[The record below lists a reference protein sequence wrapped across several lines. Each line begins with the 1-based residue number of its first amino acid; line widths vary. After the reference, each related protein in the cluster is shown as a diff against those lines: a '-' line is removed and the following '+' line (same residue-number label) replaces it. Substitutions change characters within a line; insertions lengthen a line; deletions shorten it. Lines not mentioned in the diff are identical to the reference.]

1 MTYIGKE
8 PLPVFIGG
16 TGVAST
22 TAYAPLC
29 GGTTTTGNL
38 QAASTGISNS
48 GYVLTS
54 NGASALPS
62 WAAPSNVGTVTQYD
76 VLVGGASSAIASI
89 GPGSAGQVLQSGGAS
104 ANPAYST
111 ATYPAVATGTG
122 TILRANG
129 TNWVATTATY
139 PTTTTAN
146 QLLYSSSTSVIGEI
160 TGANNGVLIT
170 SNSGVPSLLA
180 NSATPGY
187 VLTANSGAPPSWQA
201 AASSLTGFTDGSSDY
216 NTALGV
222 GAAVATVGGGGVQN
236 VALGYNTLHAN
247 TSGNHNIAVGYLALA
262 ASITL
267 SDNIAMGAAA
277 LTLLTTGAG
286 NIGIGTGTLSS
297 ITSGSYNIGIGLAN
311 SKLTSG
317 SSNIAIGYAAYS
329 GSTPTGSQNVLIGTS
344 AGNAYTSSESNNIC
358 LGYNVNG
365 TASESNVIR
374 IGNNSAAACFING
387 IEGVSVAN
395 TNMVTINTSTGQL
408 GSQAVPASLTGYT
421 DGSSDYNTALGVG
434 TASSSSGTNNV
445 SIGYQAFNGGGS
457 GYHDNVAV
465 GYQALFAGGN
475 NQINTAIGSL
485 ALSQNSA
492 GYANTAVGHQ
502 ALYTYTSGNYNNA
515 FGNQSGYGGVSGS
528 RNVFFGTG
536 TGTSYTGSESSNT
549 LIGQN
554 VGGIQ
559 GENHA
564 IHIGDAGG
572 GDVSTTCYIGA
583 IAGVTVIS
591 TAAVLVNTSTNQLGT
606 VISSERYKD
615 NIKDISSER
624 SEVIYKLR
632 PVEFTYKQNPE
643 FGIQTGLIAEEV
655 QKVAPQLVALDKEG
669 LPCSV
674 SYHELPTLLLAEIQ
688 KLNKRIEQ
696 LEKNQRN

>member
-374 IGNNSAAACFING
+374 IGNSSAAACFING

-408 GSQAVPASLTGYT
+408 GSQAVPSAVKFSAYLANPVSNVTGNSTNYT
-421 DGSSDYNTALGVG
+421 VVFDTVVVD
-434 TASSSSGTNNV
+434 TASGYNASTGHYTFPKTGIYFLSYNVDFTGIIATNIDGFIQPDPSGITYSNGPGIVRFN
-445 SIGYQAFNGGGS
+445 AFNFANPSGQAAIGGTCMLS
-457 GYHDNVAV
+457 VNANDTVYLVINVA
-465 GYQALFAGGN
+465 GN
-475 NQINTAIGSL
+475 A
-485 ALSQNSA
+485 SA
-492 GYANTAVGHQ
+492 
-502 ALYTYTSGNYNNA
+502 
-515 FGNQSGYGGVSGS
+515 
-528 RNVFFGTG
+528 
-536 TGTSYTGSESSNT
+536 
-549 LIGQN
+549 N
-554 VGGIQ
+554 VG
-559 GENHA
+559 
-564 IHIGDAGG
+564 
-572 GDVSTTCYIGA
+572 
-583 IAGVTVIS
+583 
-591 TAAVLVNTSTNQLGT
+591 L
-606 VISSERYKD
+606 
-615 NIKDISSER
+615 
-624 SEVIYKLR
+624 
-632 PVEFTYKQNPE
+632 
-643 FGIQTGLIAEEV
+643 
-655 QKVAPQLVALDKEG
+655 
-669 LPCSV
+669 V
-674 SYHELPTLLLAEIQ
+674 SYSSHQWTNFSIFQVL
-688 KLNKRIEQ
+688 
-696 LEKNQRN
+696 